1 MKETIGQK
9 VPSFWRYLNASC
21 SHALVMTL
29 RRRNAVLA
37 AAVTLTPVLIPL
49 ALAFLSEAV
58 YAEDGSRIFKQ
69 MVERLYLGVIAP
81 MLGLFFASMLIGEDV
96 ESQTIPYVLTR
107 PIPRSALVVGKY
119 AAYMAISTTVMLP
132 AIALT
137 FAACT
142 ALGGISFSGSAISM
156 LAHYCGVA
164 IMSLLGYGAVCMMFG
179 ALFKR
184 PIIVGVVAIFGW
196 QRLALYV
203 PGFID
208 FFTIEKYVKMLIGEG
223 ASLQTSAVMRP
234 ALMEF
239 QKKVF
244 LISASKAFV
253 ALLLISC
260 ILMCVTIFAV
270 RRREYTTARAVGR

>member
-1 MKETIGQK
+1 MKETAEQK
-9 VPSFWRYLNASC
+9 VPRFWRYLNVSC

-49 ALAFLSEAV
+49 ALAFLSESV

-69 MVERLYLGVIAP
+69 MVERLYLGAIAP
-81 MLGLFFASMLIGEDV
+81 MLGLFFATMLIGEDV
-96 ESQTIPYVLTR
+96 ESQTLPYVLTR

-119 AAYMAISTTVMLP
+119 AAFMAISTTVMLP
-132 AIALT
+132 AIVLT

-142 ALGGISFSGSAISM
+142 ALGGISFSGSSISM
-156 LAHYCGVA
+156 LTHYCGVA
-164 IMSLLGYGAVCMMFG
+164 IMSLAGYGAVCMMFG

-184 PIIVGVVAIFGW
+184 PIITGVVAIFGW

-208 FFTIEKYVKMLIGEG
+208 FFTIEKYVNMLIGEA
-223 ASLQTSAVMRP
+223 ASLKTSPVMKP

-253 ALLLISC
+253 ALLIISC
-260 ILMCVTIFAV
+260 VFMCVTIFVV
-270 RRREYTTARAVGR
+270 RSREYTTARAVGG